1 MADLIKRIGGDTQE
15 LVVTT
20 IFSFIGAHS
29 CSDWFSHETEKD
41 DRGFKK
47 NRKGSRETGSNI
59 LKIINP
65 ETG

>member
-1 MADLIKRIGGDTQE
+1 MADLIKRIGRETQE
-15 LVVTT
+15 LVITT
-20 IFSFIGAHS
+20 IFSFIGPHS

-59 LKIINP
+59 LKIRNP